1 MAKPNPLQSD
11 LIISFL
17 TNLSPAFRL
26 PDRVEIMNPFRDE
39 LGLAMAKQF
48 YAKFYADSKKRVF
61 IFGINPGRLGGGI
74 TGIPFTDPLKLE
86 TVCGIPNDLAKKA
99 ELSADFIYKMIDAYG
114 GVNQFYSRYFF
125 TAVCP
130 LGFTKNGKNMNY
142 YDDRKL
148 AEEAETFITDCI
160 EQQIQLLETYD
171 TCLCLGEGAN
181 YKYLSQL
188 NQRKKYFKSIIPLA
202 HPRFIMQYR
211 RKFLEQYI
219 EKYLNEFEA
228 IEKEYFC

>member
-1 MAKPNPLQSD
+1 MAQQKPLQSE

-17 TNLSPAFRL
+17 TNLSPEFRL
-26 PDRVEIMNPFRDE
+26 PDGVNIMNPFRDE
-39 LGLAMAKQF
+39 LSLTMAKKF
-48 YAKFYADSKKRVF
+48 YSKFYADTNKRIF

-86 TVCGIPNDLAKKA
+86 TACGIPNNLAKKA
-99 ELSADFIYKMIDAYG
+99 ELSADFIYKMIAAYG

-130 LGFTKNGKNMNY
+130 LGFTRNGKNMNY

-148 AEEAETFITDCI
+148 AEDAETFITDCI
-160 EQQIQLLETYD
+160 EQQIQSMETYD
-171 TCLCLGEGAN
+171 SCFCLGEGAN
-181 YKYLSQL
+181 FKYLSQL
-188 NQRKKYFKSIIPLA
+188 NQRREYFKSIIPLA

-211 RKFLEQYI
+211 RKYLEQYI
-219 EKYLNEFEA
+219 DKYLNDFKS
-228 IEKEYFC
+228 IEMEYFN

>member
-1 MAKPNPLQSD
+1 MAQLKSLQSE

-17 TNLSPAFRL
+17 TNLSPKFRL
-26 PDRVEIMNPFRDE
+26 PEGVEIMNPFREE
-39 LGLAMAKQF
+39 LSLDMAKQF
-48 YAKFYADSKKRVF
+48 YNKFYDDSNKRVF

-86 TVCGIPNDLAKKA
+86 TICGIPNTLSKKA
-99 ELSADFIYKMIDAYG
+99 ELSADFIYKMIAAYG

-148 AEEAETFITDCI
+148 AEEAEIFITDCI
-160 EQQIQLLETYD
+160 EQQIQSLETYN
-171 TCLCLGEGAN
+171 TCFCLGEGAN
-181 YKYLSQL
+181 YKYLSQH
-188 NQRKKYFKSIIPLA
+188 NERKKYFKTIIPLA

-211 RKFLEQYI
+211 RKNLEEYI
-219 EKYLNEFEA
+219 DQYLNTFKA
-228 IEKEYFC
+228 IEQKIFY

>member
-17 TNLSPAFRL
+17 TSLSPAFHL
-26 PDRVEIMNPFRDE
+26 PDGVEIMNPFRDE
-39 LGLAMAKQF
+39 ISLAMAKQF
-48 YAKFYADSKKRVF
+48 YNKFYADSKKRVF

-86 TVCGIPNDLAKKA
+86 TACGITNDFAKKI
-99 ELSADFIYKMIDAYG
+99 ELSADFIYKMIAMYG

-148 AEEAETFITDCI
+148 AEAAEPFINDCI
-160 EQQIQLLETYD
+160 EKQIQSLGTYD
-171 TCLCLGEGAN
+171 TCICLGEGAN

-188 NQRKKYFKSIIPLA
+188 NQQKKYFKTILPLA

-219 EKYLNEFEA
+219 DKYLNEFKA
-228 IEKEYFC
+228 IEKKYFH